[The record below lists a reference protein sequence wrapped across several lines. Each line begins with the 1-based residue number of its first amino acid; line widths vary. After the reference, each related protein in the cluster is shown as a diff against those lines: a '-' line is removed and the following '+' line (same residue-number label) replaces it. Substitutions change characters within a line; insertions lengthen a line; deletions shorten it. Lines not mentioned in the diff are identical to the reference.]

1 MKTIQVNIPIR
12 KGISMVN
19 NPEPLEARLR
29 ELATAN
35 QEQASMIAAQEQL
48 LTTYE
53 AELDR
58 QASRLSKC
66 LWAIAGLSLAL
77 ILVIVLATG

>member
-1 MKTIQVNIPIR
+1 MGSAIQVNIPIR

-19 NPEPLEARLR
+19 NPEPMEARLR
-29 ELATAN
+29 ELTMVN
-35 QEQASMIAAQEQL
+35 QEQSSLIEAQERL

-58 QASRLSKC
+58 QANRLNKC
-66 LWAIAGLSLAL
+66 LWAIAGLSLGL
-77 ILVIVLATG
+77 ILAVVAR

>member
-1 MKTIQVNIPIR
+1 MGSAIQVNIPIR
-12 KGISMVN
+12 KGISMVS
-19 NPEPLEARLR
+19 NPEPMETRLHV
-29 ELATAN
+29 LTAAN
-35 QEQASMIAAQEQL
+35 QEQASLIAAQERL

-58 QASRLSKC
+58 QASRLAKC

-77 ILVIVLATG
+77 IAAIVVR